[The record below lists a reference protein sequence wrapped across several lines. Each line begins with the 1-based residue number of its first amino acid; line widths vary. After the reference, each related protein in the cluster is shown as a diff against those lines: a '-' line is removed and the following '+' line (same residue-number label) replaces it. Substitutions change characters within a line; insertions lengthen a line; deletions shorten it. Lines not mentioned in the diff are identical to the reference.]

1 MNSRIQFFAV
11 AGALL
16 AVALIFELIRKRKL
30 LEQYSLLWFAAA
42 IVLVVL
48 AVWRDLLEIIAR
60 ILGVYY
66 APSALFLIALF
77 FGVVLFLHFTLVIS
91 KLTRHTARLA
101 QEISLLRAEVEE
113 LRGSRITPPDGG
125 RESNP
130 GGERMGPPSS

>member
-1 MNSRIQFFAV
+1 MNARIQFFAV

-42 IVLVVL
+42 VVLMVL

-60 ILGVYY
+60 IMGVYY

-91 KLTRHTARLA
+91 KLTRQNTRLV
-101 QEISLLRAEVEE
+101 QEISLLRAELEE
-113 LRGSRITPPDGG
+113 LRERGNPERDGSG
-125 RESNP
+125 RTDS
-130 GGERMGPPSS
+130 RTDD